1 MKNKILFLMAGI
13 ICTFLFGS
21 CEEDE
26 EYLNGNSTAQQVD
39 MTVVVPIHPSSLEY
53 FDYVIHYYD
62 NRGVECRDTIQNPS
76 GGIEVVDWIAANGIS
91 NNCYVRTFSYDDL
104 FVTCSV
110 NVEMIPKKGLTTM
123 DPFYFYIPKPYI
135 TPSVHDPKT
144 SVIGETA
151 SHIMEGVECIH
162 IDAMDIESFQSTYGR
177 TFSSHCGLT
186 DSYVGYEI
194 FFY

>member
-1 MKNKILFLMAGI
+1 MASI
-13 ICTFLFGS
+13 ICTFLLGS

-26 EYLNGNSTAQQVD
+26 NLGLESPAKQVD
-39 MTVVVPIHPSSLEY
+39 MTVLVPIHPSSLEF

-123 DPFYFYIPKPYI
+123 DPFYFFLNDVLSAAPYPI
-135 TPSVHDPKT
+135 KLFKKLQKCVK
-144 SVIGETA
+144 
-151 SHIMEGVECIH
+151 C
-162 IDAMDIESFQSTYGR
+162 
-177 TFSSHCGLT
+177 
-186 DSYVGYEI
+186 
-194 FFY
+194 

>member
-1 MKNKILFLMAGI
+1 MAGV

-39 MTVVVPIHPSSLEY
+39 MTVLVPIHPSSLEY

-62 NRGVECRDTIQNPS
+62 NRGVEYRDTIQNPS

-110 NVEMIPKKGLTTM
+110 NVEMIPKKGLTIM

-186 DSYVGYEI
+186 DSYVDYEI

>member
-1 MKNKILFLMAGI
+1 MKNKILFLMAGV

-26 EYLNGNSTAQQVD
+26 EYLNGNSNAEQVD
-39 MTVVVPIHPSSLEY
+39 MTVIVPIHPSSLEY

-104 FVTCSV
+104 FVTCTV

-162 IDAMDIESFQSTYGR
+162 IDAMDLESFQSTYGR

>member
-1 MKNKILFLMAGI
+1 MKNKILFLMTGI

-39 MTVVVPIHPSSLEY
+39 MTVIVPIHPSSLEY

-104 FVTCSV
+104 FVTCTV

-162 IDAMDIESFQSTYGR
+162 IDAMDLESFQSTYGR

-186 DSYVGYEI
+186 DSYVDYEI